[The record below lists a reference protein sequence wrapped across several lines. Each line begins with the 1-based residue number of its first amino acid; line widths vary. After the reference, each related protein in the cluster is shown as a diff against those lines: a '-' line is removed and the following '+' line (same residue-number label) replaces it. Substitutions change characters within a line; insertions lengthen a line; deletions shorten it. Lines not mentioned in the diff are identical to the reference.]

1 MDRTS
6 PYRRPTPALAGL
18 LVGAAVILAACSS
31 GASSAATSTPASSA
45 AAASATPA
53 AASAV
58 PGASSATAAGHQLTS
73 VSDATLGAYLTG
85 DNGMTLYVLTK
96 DSPGTSTCSGTCATN
111 WPPFT
116 VNAGETATA
125 GAGVTGT
132 IATLTRADG
141 KTQVTYM
148 GAPLYYFAGDSKA
161 GDVNGQGVG
170 GVWFVAA
177 TAGGPGGASGA
188 SPSAGASSS
197 SGTGGY

>member
-6 PYRRPTPALAGL
+6 PHPRSVHALVGL
-18 LVGAAVILAACSS
+18 LLGASVILAACSS
-31 GASSAATSTPASSA
+31 GSSSTATIAPPAST
-45 AAASATPA
+45 AAASTPPA
-53 AASAV
+53 AASA
-58 PGASSATAAGHQLTS
+58 PGASSETAPGPQLTS
-73 VSDATLGAYLTG
+73 VSDASLGAYLTG
-85 DNGMTLYVLTK
+85 DNGMTLYILTK

-141 KTQVTYM
+141 SIQVTYM
-148 GAPLYYFAGDSKA
+148 GAPLYYFAGDTKP
-161 GDVNGQGVG
+161 GDVTGQGVG

-177 TAGGPGGASGA
+177 TAGGPGGHAVA
-188 SPSAGASSS
+188 SPSSAAGK
-197 SGTGGY
+197 Y